1 MLLFIVIALLAFI
14 SQSLLMHWWFAALS
28 AFLGALLLGKG
39 AWSSFFAGFFAIAL
53 VWLGQAYFLNIRNEG
68 LLLGRI
74 SELFSLTSVWV
85 FVITVSIG
93 ALTGGFASLS
103 GYSLKAIFKK
113 EK

>member
-14 SQSLLMHWWFAALS
+14 SQSLLMHWWLSAVS

-39 AWSSFFAGFFAIAL
+39 SWSSFFAGFFAVGL
-53 VWLGQAYFLNIRNEG
+53 VWLGQAYFLNLKNEG

-74 SELFSLTSVWV
+74 SEMFGLSPVLIFT
-85 FVITVSIG
+85 ITVGIG
-93 ALTGGFASLS
+93 ALTAGFASLS

-113 EK
+113 AN